1 MIRNHLSKI
10 LGENRITQKKL
21 AEMTGLRPSTVN
33 AIYNERASR
42 IDYDVLDR
50 LCRVLDCQPGDLLEF
65 VPESN
70 RDKNKNET

>member
-50 LCRVLDCQPGDLLEF
+50 LCKALECQPGDLLEF
-65 VPESN
+65 VPEST
-70 RDKNKNET
+70 RDTNKNET